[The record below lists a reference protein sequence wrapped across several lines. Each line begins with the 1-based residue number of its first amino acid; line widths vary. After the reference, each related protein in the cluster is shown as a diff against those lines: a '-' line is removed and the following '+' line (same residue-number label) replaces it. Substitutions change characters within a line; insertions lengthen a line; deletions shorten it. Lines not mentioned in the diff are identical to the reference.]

1 MLAGGGIDLQ
11 VFGPDGMMLPMRDG
25 ALTREQVAERA
36 GVDDSFIAD
45 LEVAGVV
52 LPGED
57 GGYAPGAVRRAQ
69 LVRACADAGLSVEA
83 IGLALSRGT
92 LTLAP
97 LDAPH
102 YERWGDK
109 ADVTFGQLAARLGV
123 PLEFLCSMQ
132 EALGF
137 PAPSAE
143 DRPRRDEMETMPVLA
158 VAVAQGIDPDALIR
172 LYRVYGDNLRRIA
185 SAETGLWHEH
195 VDVPLQQAG
204 MSQREVLEAGL
215 GFGEAV
221 MPLMDQA
228 LISMYRRMQE
238 TAWMADLVEHVQIAL
253 EEAGVHER
261 LERPPAMVFADI
273 SGYTRLTEE
282 RGDEAAADL
291 ATTMAD
297 LVQGTAVR
305 NRGQAVKFLG
315 DGVMFYFREAA
326 DGLRAAMD
334 VVGSTVSAGLPP
346 AHIGLHAGPVV
357 MRDGD
362 VFGRTVN
369 WAARIS
375 SQAQADEVLVTR
387 EVIEA
392 SGEVEAT
399 FESIG
404 AVALKGIADRVE
416 LFRATRA

>member
-1 MLAGGGIDLQ
+1 MDES
-11 VFGPDGMMLPMRDG
+11 R
-25 ALTREQVAERA
+25 LTAEQVADRA
-36 GVDDSFIAD
+36 GVEESFLAELAAARIVEPDD
-45 LEVAGVV
+45 
-52 LPGED
+52 D
-57 GGYAPGAVRRAQ
+57 GTYTTGAVRRVQ
-69 LVRACADAGLSVEA
+69 LVSACADAGLSVEA
-83 IGLALSRGT
+83 IGLALSKGT

-109 ADVTFGQLAARLGV
+109 ADVTYGQLAARIGV
-123 PLEFLCSMQ
+123 PFEFLCSMQ

-137 PAPSAE
+137 AAPSAD
-143 DRPRRDEMETMPVLA
+143 DRPRRDEMDTMPVLA
-158 VAVAQGIDPDALIR
+158 VAYAQGIDPDALIR
-172 LYRVYGDNLRRIA
+172 LFRVYGDGLRRIA

-282 RGDEAAADL
+282 HGDEVAADL
-291 ATTMAD
+291 ATAMAD

-326 DGLRAAMD
+326 DGLRAALD
-334 VVGSTVSAGLPP
+334 VVAGTPDAGLPP

-375 SQAQADEVLVTR
+375 SQAEAHEVLVSR
-387 EVIEA
+387 EVIDA
-392 SGEVEAT
+392 SQEVGAS

-404 AVALKGIADRVE
+404 SVDLKGIADPVE
-416 LFRATRA
+416 LFRATRG

>member
-1 MLAGGGIDLQ
+1 MDESRLTAG
-11 VFGPDGMMLPMRDG
+11 
-25 ALTREQVAERA
+25 EVADRA
-36 GVDDSFIAD
+36 GVEESFLAELVGAHIVD
-45 LEVAGVV
+45 
-52 LPGED
+52 PGD
-57 GGYAPGAVRRAQ
+57 GGTYTTGAVRRVQ
-69 LVRACADAGLSVEA
+69 LVSACADAGLSVEA
-83 IGLALSRGT
+83 IGLALSKGT

-109 ADVTFGQLAARLGV
+109 ADVTYGQLAARIGV
-123 PLEFLCSMQ
+123 PFEFLCSMQ

-137 PAPSAE
+137 AAPSAD
-143 DRPRRDEMETMPVLA
+143 DRPRRDEMDTMPVLA
-158 VAVAQGIDPDALIR
+158 VAYAQGVDPDALIR
-172 LYRVYGDNLRRIA
+172 LFRVYGDGLRRIA

-282 RGDEAAADL
+282 HGDEVAADL
-291 ATTMAD
+291 ATAMAD

-326 DGLRAAMD
+326 DGLRAALD
-334 VVGSTVSAGLPP
+334 VVAGTPDAGLPP

-375 SQAQADEVLVTR
+375 SQAEAHEVLVSR
-387 EVIEA
+387 EVIDA
-392 SGEVEAT
+392 SQEVGAS

-404 AVALKGIADRVE
+404 SVDLKGIADPVE
-416 LFRATRA
+416 LFRATRG

>member
-1 MLAGGGIDLQ
+1 MDES
-11 VFGPDGMMLPMRDG
+11 R
-25 ALTREQVAERA
+25 LTEGEVADRA
-36 GVDDSFIAD
+36 GVEESFLAELGAAHIVQPDD
-45 LEVAGVV
+45 
-52 LPGED
+52 D
-57 GGYAPGAVRRAQ
+57 GMYTTAAVRRVQ

-83 IGLALSRGT
+83 IGSALSKGT

-109 ADVTFGQLAARLGV
+109 ADVTYGQLAGRIGV
-123 PLEFLCSMQ
+123 PFEFLCSMQ

-137 PAPSAE
+137 AAPSAD
-143 DRPRRDEMETMPVLA
+143 DRPRGDEMDTMPVLA
-158 VAVAQGIDPDALIR
+158 VAYAQGIDPDALIR
-172 LYRVYGDNLRRIA
+172 LFRVYGDGLRRIA

-282 RGDEAAADL
+282 HGDEVAADL
-291 ATTMAD
+291 ATAMAD

-326 DGLRAAMD
+326 DGLRAALD
-334 VVGSTVSAGLPP
+334 VVAGTPDAGLPP

-375 SQAQADEVLVTR
+375 SQAEAHEVLVSR
-387 EVIEA
+387 EVIDA
-392 SGEVEAT
+392 SREVGAS

-404 AVALKGIADRVE
+404 SVDLKGIADPVE
-416 LFRATRA
+416 LFRATRG

>member
-1 MLAGGGIDLQ
+1 MDESRLIAG
-11 VFGPDGMMLPMRDG
+11 
-25 ALTREQVAERA
+25 EVADRA
-36 GVDDSFIAD
+36 GVEESFLAELVGAHIVD
-45 LEVAGVV
+45 
-52 LPGED
+52 PGD
-57 GGYAPGAVRRAQ
+57 GGTYTTGAVRRVQ
-69 LVRACADAGLSVEA
+69 LVSACADAGLSVEA

-109 ADVTFGQLAARLGV
+109 ADVTYGQLAARIGV
-123 PLEFLCSMQ
+123 PFEFLCAMQ

-137 PAPSAE
+137 AAPSAD
-143 DRPRRDEMETMPVLA
+143 DRSRRDEMDTMPVLA
-158 VAVAQGIDPDALIR
+158 VAYAQGIDPDALIR
-172 LYRVYGDNLRRIA
+172 LFRVYGDGLRRIA

-282 RGDEAAADL
+282 HGDEVAADL
-291 ATTMAD
+291 ATAMAD

-326 DGLRAAMD
+326 DGLRAALD
-334 VVGSTVSAGLPP
+334 VVAGTPDAGLPP

-375 SQAQADEVLVTR
+375 SQAEAHEVLVSR
-387 EVIEA
+387 EVIDA
-392 SGEVEAT
+392 SQEVGAS

-404 AVALKGIADRVE
+404 SVDLKGIADPVE
-416 LFRATRA
+416 LFRATRG